1 MTEGGQAKRGK
12 RGQGEGSYIRL
23 PDNRVRWRVMVTTQ
37 AGERRPQ
44 SGTAKNMTEARKAVK
59 AVRDAAE
66 RNKLP
71 PRERVTV
78 AQLVEAYIEH
88 QSPRLKGRGVS
99 NYQAI
104 LRRNIMPGFGHLIAQ
119 GVTVARLREF
129 YAELRFT
136 GKGQGDSVR
145 RQVHNLIN
153 AAYKHGLSESVVTVN
168 PAASTRP
175 VYTERGNAKRLQ
187 AFTPEQAARFYRLA
201 RADRWGWPLAF
212 MLATGLRPGE
222 CLGLQWEDVTFNPD
236 GSAVVRVERTL
247 SVDGGKVYEDT
258 PKTDR
263 GRRSLSVTG
272 DAVGILRD
280 SQARQKLEST
290 ARLRFRGHPYQ
301 VTPYVFTSAAGTRW
315 RPDNLRRPMS
325 RLCKAAGVPV
335 LTPHKLRH
343 TFTSGLAAAGVPVEV
358 LSEHLGHSSANVT
371 REFYRHVF
379 DAERAGLTYNPLGDE
394 TAPAPEPQRIT
405 VKVKRL
411 SAKAASGNT
420 PSAAPVTRPSKSK
433 GRV

>member
-1 MTEGGQAKRGK
+1 
-12 RGQGEGSYIRL
+12 
-23 PDNRVRWRVMVTTQ
+23 MVTSQ
-37 AGERRPQ
+37 AGERRHVN
-44 SGTAKNMTEARKAVK
+44 GTARNMTEARKAVK
-59 AVRDAAE
+59 AARDAAE
-66 RNKLP
+66 HNKLP

-88 QSPRLKGRGVS
+88 RAPSVKGRTLD
-99 NYQAI
+99 NYRAL
-104 LRRNIMPGFGHLIAQ
+104 LRRNIAPSFGHLIAQ

-129 YAELRFT
+129 YSSLMLA
-136 GKGQGDSVR
+136 GQGDSVR

-175 VYTERGNAKRLQ
+175 VYVERGSAGRLK
-187 AFTPEQAARFYRLA
+187 AFTPAQAGAFYRLA
-201 RADRWGWPLAF
+201 RSDRWGWPLAF

-222 CLGLQWEDVTFNPD
+222 ALALKWEHVTFNPD
-236 GSAVVRVERTL
+236 GSAAVQVAGTR
-247 SVDGGKVYEDT
+247 SVSGGKVYEDT

-263 GRRSLSVTG
+263 GRRVLIVEG

-280 SQARQKLEST
+280 SQARQKKESA

-301 VTPYVFTSAAGTRW
+301 NTPYVFTSAAGTPW

-335 LTPHKLRH
+335 LTPHHLRH

-379 DAERAGLTYNPLGDE
+379 DTERSGLTYNPLSGE
-394 TAPAPEPQRIT
+394 AAAPQE
-405 VKVKRL
+405 VKRVRL
-411 SAKAASGNT
+411 GRR
-420 PSAAPVTRPSKSK
+420 VTVR
-433 GRV
+433 RQE